1 MLDDCDV
8 KAERKTEEARL
19 RQACLTRQR
28 ANSPSRT
35 ADVTI
40 QIRFQTDNED
50 LIRQIMQLASAS
62 NAVLVK
68 VEESDLEIGGNY
80 CESTQGWDDAQN
92 ISMSLN
98 DYYNVSQV
106 FDPPGTLNWFQLEGA
121 AKDMLVTIANLRS
134 IFGEEDPEV
143 EYISIYKGIRSLS
156 LSHAQRLAEC
166 EMSGW

>member
-1 MLDDCDV
+1 M
-8 KAERKTEEARL
+8 
-19 RQACLTRQR
+19 
-28 ANSPSRT
+28 
-35 ADVTI
+35 VT
-40 QIRFQTDNED
+40 
-50 LIRQIMQLASAS
+50 SS

>member
-62 NAVLVK
+62 NVVLVK

-106 FDPPGTLNWFQLEGA
+106 FDPRNF
-121 AKDMLVTIANLRS
+121 KLVSTGGCGKRYAGNYRQSTFYLWRRRS
-134 IFGEEDPEV
+134 GGGIHI
-143 EYISIYKGIRSLS
+143 YI
-156 LSHAQRLAEC
+156 
-166 EMSGW
+166 